1 MGKITD
7 KLDQVRVAIYVR
19 VSTHYQ
25 VDKDSL
31 PVQKEELVAYAKYVL
46 NANSSEIFEDAGFS
60 AKNTDRPDFQQM
72 MSRVREGEFSHV
84 LVWKLDRISRN
95 LLDFAAMYDELK
107 RLGVTFVSKNEQ
119 FDTSSAMGE
128 AMLKIILV
136 FAELE
141 RKMTAERVTAVM
153 ISRAGNG
160 QWNGG
165 RIPFGYSYD
174 KSIETFSVNEQ
185 EASVVLRMY
194 DLYEETHS
202 LLQVAKSLNASG
214 IKHRSGKDWTPTTVG
229 IILKSPFY
237 TGAYRYNYY
246 DMSKRNSRQD
256 IKPEGE
262 WVVVENHHPAI
273 VEPIRWKGVIE
284 LLERN
289 RRGWQ
294 SAGKT
299 YVRKNI
305 HVFAGLLTCGI
316 CGGTMSATSN
326 GRPLKGGYRPSNYA
340 CMSHRKNNGCTNK
353 YITDTKIGPF
363 VLNYIAN
370 LIRAKESFGKTT
382 SPETLMKKLLRGDVF
397 KDVVRIKEPGLME
410 LYNLYR
416 SQVSGVK
423 YESKTAERSGS
434 SDAASERDVLL
445 TERRRL
451 ERALSRLKSLY
462 LYSEEDMSERDYVI
476 EKNRLSESLGK
487 VNDRLDKLNDGLSS
501 QFSIS
506 DEELLAKASYFIMS
520 QKLLDKRF
528 VDYKRL
534 LKETDPRIL
543 KEFINSV
550 SSNFCIKNGRIQ
562 SVTFKNGIIHEF
574 VYADEEPAPEHK
586 EG

>member
-46 NANSSEIFEDAGFS
+46 NANSYEIFEDAGFS

-174 KSIETFSVNEQ
+174 KSTETFSVNKQ

-194 DLYEETHS
+194 DLYEETRS

-262 WVVVENHHPAI
+262 WVIVENHHPAI

-299 YVRKNI
+299 YVRKNV

-382 SPETLMKKLLRGDVF
+382 SPETLMKKLLRGDMF
-397 KDVVRIKEPGLME
+397 KDVVRIKESGLME

-586 EG
+586 ED

>member
-46 NANSSEIFEDAGFS
+46 NANSYEIFEDAGFS

-72 MSRVREGEFSHV
+72 MARVREGEFSHV

-174 KSIETFSVNEQ
+174 KSTETFSVNEQ

-262 WVVVENHHPAI
+262 WVIVENHHPAI

-299 YVRKNI
+299 YVRKNV

-340 CMSHRKNNGCTNK
+340 CMSHRKNNGCANK

-382 SPETLMKKLLRGDVF
+382 SPETLMKKLLRGDMF
-397 KDVVRIKEPGLME
+397 KDIVRIKEPGLME

-416 SQVSGVK
+416 SQVSGIK

-487 VNDRLDKLNDGLSS
+487 VNDRLDKLSDGLSS

-586 EG
+586 ED

>member
-46 NANSSEIFEDAGFS
+46 NANSYEIFEDAGFS

-174 KSIETFSVNEQ
+174 KSIGTFSVNEQ

-487 VNDRLDKLNDGLSS
+487 VNDRLDKFNDGLSS

>member
-1 MGKITD
+1 
-7 KLDQVRVAIYVR
+7 
-19 VSTHYQ
+19 
-25 VDKDSL
+25 
-31 PVQKEELVAYAKYVL
+31 
-46 NANSSEIFEDAGFS
+46 
-60 AKNTDRPDFQQM
+60 
-72 MSRVREGEFSHV
+72 
-84 LVWKLDRISRN
+84 
-95 LLDFAAMYDELK
+95 
-107 RLGVTFVSKNEQ
+107 
-119 FDTSSAMGE
+119 
-128 AMLKIILV
+128 
-136 FAELE
+136 
-141 RKMTAERVTAVM
+141 MTAERVTAVM

-174 KSIETFSVNEQ
+174 KSTETFSVNET

-214 IKHRSGKDWTPTTVG
+214 IKHRSGKEWTPTTVS

-262 WVVVENHHPAI
+262 WVIVENHHPSI
-273 VEPIRWKGVIE
+273 VEPVRWKGVVE

-299 YVRKNI
+299 YTRKNI
-305 HVFAGLLTCGI
+305 HVFAGLLTCGV
-316 CGGTMSATSN
+316 CGSIMSATSN
-326 GRPLKGGYRPSNYA
+326 ARAHKDGYRPSNYA